1 MAASATREAPTEAGA
16 PPSRRSFLAELP
28 VLVLVALVLA
38 LLLKTFLVQAFFIP
52 SESML
57 PTLEVSDRVLVN
69 KVVFDLREPRR
80 GEVVV
85 FREPGVED
93 GPDDR
98 SLGRRALDFLASGLG
113 APPDERD
120 FIKRIIGLPGETVE
134 LRDGVVFIDGRELP
148 EALASE
154 GGYLMARD
162 LNDFGPVTVP
172 EGEYFMMGDNRPNSN
187 DSRAS
192 LGTIPAEQLIGR
204 AFVTIWPPGRAGPL
218 PIPDFELGAAPV
230 PVPVS

>member
-1 MAASATREAPTEAGA
+1 
-16 PPSRRSFLAELP
+16 
-28 VLVLVALVLA
+28 VLVALVLA

-85 FREPGVED
+85 FREPGVD
-93 GPDDR
+93 AGPDSR
-98 SLGRRALDFLASGLG
+98 SLVQRGLDFLASGLG

-134 LRDGVVFIDGRELP
+134 LRDGVVYIDGRELP
-148 EALASE
+148 ESLATE
-154 GGYLMARD
+154 GGYLLARD
-162 LNDFGPVTVP
+162 QSDFGPVAVP
-172 EGEYFMMGDNRPNSN
+172 EGEYFVMGDNRPNSN

-192 LGTIPAEQLIGR
+192 LGTIPSDQLIGR

-218 PIPDFELGAAPV
+218 SIPGYELGPAPV
-230 PVPVS
+230 PVPAS